1 MFVYQLSQCQ
11 FHDCKHGSDE
21 GCAIR
26 AAVENGE
33 LSWERYEGYLKLDEE
48 IAHLKKRLKKR
59 KMNVARRNK
68 RDHKVKA
75 RNLADRIDHE
85 RELNPKAGEF
95 FEDED

>member
-1 MFVYQLSQCQ
+1 
-11 FHDCKHGSDE
+11 
-21 GCAIR
+21 
-26 AAVENGE
+26 
-33 LSWERYEGYLKLDEE
+33 
-48 IAHLKKRLKKR
+48 
-59 KMNVARRNK
+59 MNVARRNK